1 MAKKKSSRTR
11 GKAESVQHERRQQ
24 RLEERRLARE
34 QELAREARAKRQRDL
49 LRRTIIALVLG
60 VLTWFF
66 FFRNQPLTEIAG
78 TRIMNFSTS
87 GVNVHRTGSLEYET
101 TPPVSGPHAPQPA
114 ACGTYAEPISDEEQ
128 VHTLEHGAVGIQYRP
143 DLDPEQ
149 ITVIE
154 ELVAGYDTH
163 VFSAPYPGMEPNVV
177 VSSWGEKIELDS
189 ARTQVIRAY
198 IRAFRLKGPEKQD
211 CPSSSD
217 DSFSD

>member
-1 MAKKKSSRTR
+1 VAKKKSSRTR

-66 FFRNQPLTEIAG
+66 FFRTQPLTEIAG

-149 ITVIE
+149 IAVVE

-198 IRAFRLKGPEKQD
+198 IRAFRLKGPEQQD

>member
-78 TRIMNFSTS
+78 ARIMNFSTS

-149 ITVIE
+149 IAVIE

-189 ARTQVIRAY
+189 ARTQVVRAY

>member
-1 MAKKKSSRTR
+1 VAKKKSSRTR
-11 GKAESVQHERRQQ
+11 GKAESAQHERRQQ
-24 RLEERRLARE
+24 RLEERRLAKE
-34 QELAREARAKRQRDL
+34 QEVAREARATRRRDF
-49 LRRTIIALVLG
+49 LRRTILVLVLG
-60 VLTWFF
+60 VSTWFF

-101 TPPVSGPHAPQPA
+101 TPPVAGPHAPQPA

-149 ITVIE
+149 IVVIE
-154 ELVAGYDTH
+154 DFVAGYETH
-163 VFSAPYPGMEPNVV
+163 VFSAPYPGMGPNVV

-189 ARTQVIRAY
+189 ARPQAIRAY
-198 IRAFRLKGPEKQD
+198 IEAFRLKGPEKQD
-211 CPSSSD
+211 CPNSSD
-217 DSFSD
+217 ESFSP

>member
-143 DLDPEQ
+143 DLDPDQ
-149 ITVIE
+149 IAVIE
-154 ELVAGYDTH
+154 ELVARYDTD
-163 VFSAPYPGMEPNVV
+163 VFAAPYPGMEPNVV

>member
-11 GKAESVQHERRQQ
+11 GKAESAQHERRQQ

-34 QELAREARAKRQRDL
+34 QELAREARAKRQRDF

-60 VLTWFF
+60 VVTWFL
-66 FFRNQPLTEIAG
+66 FFRTQAPTEIAG
-78 TRIMNFSTS
+78 TKVMSFSTG

-114 ACGTYAEPISDEEQ
+114 ACGTYAEPIPDEEQ
-128 VHTLEHGAVGIQYRP
+128 VHTLEHGGVGIQYRP
-143 DLDPEQ
+143 DLDPDQ
-149 ITVIE
+149 IAVIE

-177 VSSWGEKIELDS
+177 VSSWGKKIELDS
-189 ARTQVIRAY
+189 ARTQAIRAY
-198 IRAFRLKGPEKQD
+198 VTAFRLKGPEKQD
-211 CPSSSD
+211 CPNSSEE
-217 DSFSD
+217 SFSA

>member
-11 GKAESVQHERRQQ
+11 GKAEPAQHERRRQ

-34 QELAREARAKRQRDL
+34 QELAREARAKRQRDF

-60 VLTWFF
+60 VVTWFL
-66 FFRNQPLTEIAG
+66 FFRTQTPTEIAG
-78 TRIMNFSTS
+78 TKVMSFSTG

-114 ACGTYAEPISDEEQ
+114 ACGTYAEPIPDEEQ

-143 DLDPEQ
+143 DLDPDQ
-149 ITVIE
+149 IAVIE

-163 VFSAPYPGMEPNVV
+163 VFSAPYPSMEPNVV
-177 VSSWGEKIELDS
+177 VSSWGKKIELDS
-189 ARTQVIRAY
+189 ASTQAIRAY
-198 IRAFRLKGPEKQD
+198 VSAFRLKGPEKQD
-211 CPSSSD
+211 CPNSSD
-217 DSFSD
+217 ESFST

>member
-34 QELAREARAKRQRDL
+34 QELARETRAKRQRDF

-66 FFRNQPLTEIAG
+66 FFRTQAPTEIAG

-114 ACGTYAEPISDEEQ
+114 ACGTHAEPISDEEQ

-149 ITVIE
+149 IAVIE

-163 VFSAPYPGMEPNVV
+163 VFSAPHPGMEPNVV
-177 VSSWGEKIELDS
+177 VSSWGKKIELDS

-217 DSFSD
+217 ESFSD

>member
-1 MAKKKSSRTR
+1 VAKKKSSRTR

-78 TRIMNFSTS
+78 ARIMNFSTS

-149 ITVIE
+149 IAVIE

-189 ARTQVIRAY
+189 ARTQVVRAY